1 MNGFVKN
8 ILVNEGQYVE
18 AGTPLAVVSK
28 NKKLILQANVSQKYF
43 SKLPTISSAN
53 FKPIGTE
60 QVFDTKMLNGKI
72 VSFGKSTNA
81 NSPFLPITF
90 EIDNI
95 GNLVSG
101 SVAEVFLKSSAISNA
116 LVIPVS
122 ALMEE
127 QGNFYVYVQLGGESF
142 QKREIKIGA
151 SDGENVQ
158 VLSGIEEGER
168 VVTKGAYQIKLSSAS
183 GELPAH
189 GHEH

>member
-1 MNGFVKN
+1 
-8 ILVNEGQYVE
+8 
-18 AGTPLAVVSK
+18 
-28 NKKLILQANVSQKYF
+28 
-43 SKLPTISSAN
+43 
-53 FKPIGTE
+53 
-60 QVFDTKMLNGKI
+60 MLNGKI

-101 SVAEVFLKSSAISNA
+101 SVAEVFLKSSAIPNA
-116 LVIPVS
+116 LIIPVS

-151 SDGENVQ
+151 SDGEYVQ
-158 VLSGIEEGER
+158 VLSGIAEGER

>member
-1 MNGFVKN
+1 
-8 ILVNEGQYVE
+8 
-18 AGTPLAVVSK
+18 
-28 NKKLILQANVSQKYF
+28 
-43 SKLPTISSAN
+43 
-53 FKPIGTE
+53 
-60 QVFDTKMLNGKI
+60 LNGKI
-72 VSFGKSTNA
+72 VSYGKSTSA
-81 NSPFLPITF
+81 NSAFLPITF

-95 GNLVSG
+95 GNLIAG
-101 SVAEVFLKSSAISNA
+101 SVAEVFLKSSTIPNA
-116 LVIPVS
+116 LTIPVS

-127 QGNFYVYVQLGGESF
+127 QGSFYVYVQLGGESF

-158 VLSGIEEGER
+158 VISGVSEGER